1 MSVYGRVEEVHQE
14 NREPLEYQI
23 EQESHHRESSRLP
36 LVKIL
41 LWSTLVT
48 GITLGVPLLL
58 DLMSAQEVQDF
69 YAGWALHQTGKIYSD
84 FYYGSQGLL
93 YYLLTYVTQADF
105 SLPFSVCTLVAGGF
119 FLFRSANTLT
129 EQGDQAGQVVTI
141 FYMQVTGLAFG
152 GGYATLL
159 ALPFLFAAFSLV
171 ATYLAIQAMTRDLYG
186 LGWLW
191 RVDFSLLPWHRSC
204 LLL

>member
-69 YAGWALHQTGKIYSD
+69 LCRLGPSSDREDLQRLLWKSRFAL
-84 FYYGSQGLL
+84 
-93 YYLLTYVTQADF
+93 
-105 SLPFSVCTLVAGGF
+105 
-119 FLFRSANTLT
+119 
-129 EQGDQAGQVVTI
+129 
-141 FYMQVTGLAFG
+141 
-152 GGYATLL
+152 
-159 ALPFLFAAFSLV
+159 LFADL
-171 ATYLAIQAMTRDLYG
+171 RDSGRIFLCH
-186 LGWLW
+186 
-191 RVDFSLLPWHRSC
+191 F
-204 LLL
+204 

>member
-58 DLMSAQEVQDF
+58 DLMSAQEVQRSEERRV
-69 YAGWALHQTGKIYSD
+69 GKECR
-84 FYYGSQGLL
+84 LRW
-93 YYLLTYVTQADF
+93 
-105 SLPFSVCTLVAGGF
+105 VAEG
-119 FLFRSANTLT
+119 
-129 EQGDQAGQVVTI
+129 
-141 FYMQVTGLAFG
+141 
-152 GGYATLL
+152 
-159 ALPFLFAAFSLV
+159 
-171 ATYLAIQAMTRDLYG
+171 
-186 LGWLW
+186 
-191 RVDFSLLPWHRSC
+191 
-204 LLL
+204 